1 VLAAGALTLGAPAGI
16 AMAHTG
22 AQSPTPSL
30 SAGGGGMVRSN
41 PCARR
46 VVVNVRQVVR
56 AILHERPVAKPTAGA
71 K

>member
-1 VLAAGALTLGAPAGI
+1 VLAAGALTLGAAAGI

-46 VVVNVRQVVR
+46 VVNVRRVVR
-56 AILHERPVAKPTAGA
+56 AIFHERRPVAKAPA